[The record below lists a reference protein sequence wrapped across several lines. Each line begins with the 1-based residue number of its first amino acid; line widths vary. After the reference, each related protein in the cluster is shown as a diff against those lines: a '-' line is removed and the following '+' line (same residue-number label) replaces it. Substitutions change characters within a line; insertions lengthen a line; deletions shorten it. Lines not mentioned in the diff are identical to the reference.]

1 MPSSLAM
8 AWMKA
13 AEAASA
19 GCSFGVTA
27 ARISVFGGTPRSAS
41 SRLPAVV
48 LLAR

>member
-1 MPSSLAM
+1 MS
-8 AWMKA
+8 WMNFA
-13 AEAASA
+13 DAASA

-41 SRLPAVV
+41 RMLPAVV